1 MQFSPTDL
9 PGVFLIGLERHED
22 ERGFF
27 ARSFCAD
34 EFNAHG
40 LDPRVAQC
48 SVSRNRRKGTL
59 RGLHYQAA
67 PHEEAKLVRCTLGG
81 IYDVAVDLRPDSPAF
96 RRWAAFELSSE
107 NGLGLYVPAGV
118 AHGFQTLA
126 DDSEVFYQISVPYR
140 PELARGV
147 RFDDPAFGIRWPIA
161 EPIVNARDRTY
172 PDFDR

>member
-48 SVSRNRRKGTL
+48 SVSRNRQKGTL

-96 RRWAAFELSSE
+96 RRWAAFELSAE